1 MTSINLLL
9 TPEKTRLLL
18 AGLKLLPVNEQNKE
32 VFVQLKKELEVSH
45 VLFDRL
51 IKNERI
57 AQEKRVKARQT
68 SVKSTLLNQIPPP
81 PKTNNQRNK

>member
-18 AGLKLLPVNEQNKE
+18 AGLKSLPTNDQNGE
-32 VFVQLKKELEVSH
+32 VYAQLKKELEVSNI
-45 VLFDRL
+45 LFIKL

-57 AQEKRVKARQT
+57 AQDA
-68 SVKSTLLNQIPPP
+68 
-81 PKTNNQRNK
+81 RNKAKTKQPRAK